1 MIIYRGTT
9 YILPE
14 KRPKRSHSCPSII
27 SAAIFFFRVT
37 PRRLYCIKAIPT
49 VSSGLDHP
57 TKDERPPRTHIRRIS
72 GEHPSVSAE
81 RNRTSLLCY
90 CGYSP
95 TPRYDA
101 QLSPAMS
108 ARSRCGVYVLRM
120 FKDVSTAGRSF
131 TLRPF
136 KYGPRST
143 IGTI

>member
-1 MIIYRGTT
+1 MNDPPASLVLHKSVI
-9 YILPE
+9 
-14 KRPKRSHSCPSII
+14 K
-27 SAAIFFFRVT
+27 AIPTVSSGLDHPT
-37 PRRLYCIKAIPT
+37 KDIKAIPT